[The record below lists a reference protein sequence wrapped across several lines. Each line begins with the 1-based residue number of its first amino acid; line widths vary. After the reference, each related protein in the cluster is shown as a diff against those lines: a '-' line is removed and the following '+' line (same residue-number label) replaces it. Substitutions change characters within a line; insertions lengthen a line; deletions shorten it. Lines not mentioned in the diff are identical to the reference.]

1 MTEALEKTSIFDFEL
16 ELPGDDE
23 NAPKPEFTID
33 NDKLAEW
40 ALKKIREEKEEF
52 ERIKAL
58 AEEVIAEANFKIEQ
72 AKKRYEANS
81 SFLTSKL
88 AEYFE
93 RVPKKATKTQETYRL
108 LSGTLVRR
116 FATVK
121 PTPDKEKLAQWLKTN
136 GYTDYIKT
144 IEEPKWGEFKK
155 LLNTEGNIPIIKDTG
170 EIVEGVALVE
180 NPPEFKI
187 RFE

>member
-1 MTEALEKTSIFDFEL
+1 M
-16 ELPGDDE
+16 
-23 NAPKPEFTID
+23 
-33 NDKLAEW
+33 
-40 ALKKIREEKEEF
+40 
-52 ERIKAL
+52 

-93 RVPKKATKTQETYRL
+93 KVPKKATKTQETYRL

-144 IEEPKWGEFKK
+144 IEEPKWGEFKE
-155 LLNTEGNIPIIKDTG
+155 LLNTEGNIPTIKDTG

-180 NPPEFKI
+180 PIEFKSALSRWWQHEYI
-187 RFE
+187 KCLRFAQDLIELSIARDNSTQK

>member
-1 MTEALEKTSIFDFEL
+1 MTEALEKTSIFDFDI

-58 AEEVIAEANFKIEQ
+58 AEEIIAEANFKIEQ
-72 AKKRYEANS
+72 ARKRYEANNA
-81 SFLTSKL
+81 FLTGKL

-93 RVPKKATKTQETYRL
+93 KVPKKATKTQETYRL
-108 LSGTLVRR
+108 LSGTLIRK
-116 FATVK
+116 FTTVK
-121 PTPDKEKLAQWLKTN
+121 PTPDKEKLTQWLKAN
-136 GYTDYIKT
+136 GYTEYIKT
-144 IEEPKWGEFKK
+144 IEEPIWGEFKK
-155 LLNTEGNIPIIKDTG
+155 LISTEGNIPIIKDTG
-170 EIVEGVALVE
+170 EIVEGVTLVE
-180 NPPEFKI
+180 TPPEFKI

>member
-1 MTEALEKTSIFDFEL
+1 MTEALEKTSIFDFDI
-16 ELPGDDE
+16 ELPGDGE
-23 NAPKPEFTID
+23 NTPTPEFTID

-58 AEEVIAEANFKIEQ
+58 AEEIIAEANFKIEQ
-72 AKKRYEANS
+72 ARKRYEANS
-81 SFLTSKL
+81 AFLTGKL

-93 RVPKKATKTQETYRL
+93 KVPKKATKTQETYRL
-108 LSGTLVRR
+108 LSGNLIRK

-121 PTPDKEKLAQWLKTN
+121 PTPDKEKLTQWLKAN
-136 GYTDYIKT
+136 GYTEYIKT
-144 IEEPKWGEFKK
+144 IEEPIWGEFKK
-155 LLNTEGNIPIIKDTG
+155 LISTEGNLPIIKDTG
-170 EIVEGVALVE
+170 EIVEGVTLVE
-180 NPPEFKI
+180 TPPEFKI